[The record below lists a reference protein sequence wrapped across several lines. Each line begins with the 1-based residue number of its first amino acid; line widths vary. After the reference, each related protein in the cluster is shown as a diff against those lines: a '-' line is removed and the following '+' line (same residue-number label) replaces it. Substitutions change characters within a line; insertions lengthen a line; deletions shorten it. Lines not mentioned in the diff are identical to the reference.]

1 MTTVKFLSGLQALI
15 CLVATVVL
23 SICYI
28 EESVITF
35 LIIVFEVAAVIN
47 VANYKDIKFK

>member
-1 MTTVKFLSGLQALI
+1 MTTVKFLTGLQAVL
-15 CLVATVVL
+15 CLVAVVVL

-28 EESVITF
+28 EESVVAF

-47 VANYKDIKFK
+47 AVNYKDIRFK